1 MGTFRRITAGAL
13 ALVGAFVMV
22 GCGSEA
28 DPATTDANTPST
40 SSTSTGP
47 VVEVDEGLFK
57 VDVKIRR
64 SLLDFD
70 SDMTDQDI
78 IDAAEA
84 KGMKATV
91 DEETVT
97 YTMTRAQQR
106 ELLDEMRGTVRQS
119 LDEMVGDPDNSFS
132 GIEVNN
138 DLTSFSAKVNASTYS
153 PFEGLYVIAFYVQ
166 GALYQQFAGVDAA
179 DIDITVELVDDQS
192 GEVLETGSYREW
204 MERQEG

>member
-1 MGTFRRITAGAL
+1 MVAFRRITAGVLAL
-13 ALVGAFVMV
+13 AGAFVMA

-28 DPATTDANTPST
+28 DPGTADANTASSPST
-40 SSTSTGP
+40 AP

-64 SLLDFD
+64 SLLDID
-70 SDMTDQDI
+70 ADRTDQDI

-91 DEETVT
+91 DDETVT

-106 ELLDEMRGTVRQS
+106 ELLDEMRVTVRQS
-119 LDEMVGDPDNSFS
+119 LDDMVADPDNSFT

-138 DLTSFSAKVNASTYS
+138 DLTSFSAEVNASSYS
-153 PFEGLYVIAFYVQ
+153 PLEALYVIAFYVQ

-179 DIDITVELVDDQS
+179 DIDVTFELVDDQS